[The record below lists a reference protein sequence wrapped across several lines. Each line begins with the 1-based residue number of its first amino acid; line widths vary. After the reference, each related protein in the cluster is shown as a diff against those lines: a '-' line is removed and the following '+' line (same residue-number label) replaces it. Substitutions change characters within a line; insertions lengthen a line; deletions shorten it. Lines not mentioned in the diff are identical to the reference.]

1 MIDKRTYV
9 NKSFTTYLKEVC
21 QSGIENGTISR
32 LVIKTDTNHIYDFIL
47 TKSFKRNKII
57 FSRN

>member
-21 QSGIENGTISR
+21 QSGIEYGTISR
-32 LVIKTDTNHIYDFIL
+32 LQLLKQIPIISMPLFLEKALKEIK
-47 TKSFKRNKII
+47 
-57 FSRN
+57 